1 MSGLI
6 KAIII
11 CLVAIL
17 LIVPIGIGAWTGLTG
32 SNDGGADNSSQGNGG
47 ETNLALSLSDSEV
60 SFNIGATKT
69 LTANIAVESKSYIF
83 LWDTTDKNV
92 VSVRKSS
99 GAQNVCEVTATGA
112 GEATVTVSIIDV
124 IKFKIVDSVTCK
136 FTVIDTSINFGVD
149 EVIISLDKGNSAT
162 VSATAPENGEI
173 TWSSMDESV
182 ATVENGVITAHKA
195 GTTYIIARSGDIEGK
210 LPVKVYKSVF
220 TLEQIKLVA
229 AGDSTGIQVDGTISE
244 GAVWTSSDDRIVS
257 VDQNGVITANK
268 LGMATIKVKSVVDD
282 LESSCVVVV
291 KSGSEEAV
299 QLESGKKAVSAANPG
314 KWYFLCES
322 ENVTIGDIPT
332 LDNGVISAHVTH
344 VGDANGKLSGNNFF
358 YLRYQPD
365 TDGDIIYKHSLY
377 IYSDSEV
384 VLQINGKD
392 VVYPAGYNR
401 YEIEYISSA
410 PSASNPY
417 QIKFRCTGKFYV
429 IPVFEEIGRIE
440 KMTLSSTF
448 EKLNTVDKTS
458 VTLTATVPNNTAPV
472 IEWSSSNENV
482 ATVVDGVV
490 TAVGEGSTMIT
501 ARYSNL
507 SATCII
513 TVEGESPLTGVEL
526 KSGNKSA
533 AVDAP
538 GKWFYLK
545 DGKSSLNYTPIVD
558 EEDNIHLSVNAVDNA
573 GNKYVYLRYQPETA
587 GTYKVVVTIEFAGV
601 DNSVVEISG
610 GNKSA
615 EAKVLV
621 NGTNTFEL
629 EFTSDTTNPFQMKF
643 KAGGNYVVNV
653 EMIQEVG

>member
-17 LIVPIGIGAWTGLTG
+17 LIVPIGIGAWTGLSG

-47 ETNLALSLSDSEV
+47 ETDLALSLSDSEV

-124 IKFKIVDSVTCK
+124 SKFKIVDSVTCK

-149 EVIISLDKGNSAT
+149 EVVISLDNGNSAT

-173 TWSSMDESV
+173 TWSSMDESIV
-182 ATVENGVITAHKA
+182 TVENGVITAHKA
-195 GTTYIIARSGDIEGK
+195 GTTYIVARSGDIEGK
-210 LPVKVYKSVF
+210 LLVKVYNSVF
-220 TLEQIKLVA
+220 TLEQSKLVA

-299 QLESGKKAVSAANPG
+299 QLESGKKAVSAQNPG

-322 ENVTIGDIPT
+322 DNVTIGDIPT
-332 LDNGVISAHVTH
+332 LDNGVISAHITH
-344 VGDANGKLSGNNFF
+344 VGDANGNLTGANFF

-365 TDGDIIYKHSLY
+365 SDGDVIYKHSLY

-401 YEIEYISSA
+401 YDVEYLSSA
-410 PSASNPY
+410 PGKESPY

-448 EKLNTVDKTS
+448 EKINTVDKTS

-513 TVEGESPLTGVEL
+513 TVEGESPLTGTEL
-526 KSGNKSA
+526 ESGNKSVA
-533 AVDAP
+533 LGAP

-545 DGKSSLNYTPIVD
+545 DGKSSLNYIPLVD
-558 EEDNIHLSVNAVDNA
+558 EDDNIHLSINAVDDA
-573 GNKYVYLRYQPETA
+573 SKKYVYLRYQPETV

-643 KAGGNYVVNV
+643 KAGGSYVVNV